1 LRYQTNETD
10 RQTDREDIRLSVCLS
25 VCLSVFP
32 VFAANYWIIIGGGS
46 QFSLRKKESSNS
58 RLEIPN
64 ERDRERERE
73 RHTSVCLSVCLSVF
87 PVFAANYWIIIGGG
101 SQFSLRKKAT
111 SNSRLEIPNERDRER
126 DRDIRL
132 SVCLSVSLFFCLS
145 VCLSF
150 TGMR

>member
-1 LRYQTNETD
+1 LAAKTGK
-10 RQTDREDIRLSVCLS
+10 TDRETARQTYVLSVCLS

-64 ERDRERERE
+64 ERDRER
-73 RHTSVCLSVCLSVF
+73 
-87 PVFAANYWIIIGGG
+87 
-101 SQFSLRKKAT
+101 
-111 SNSRLEIPNERDRER
+111 

-132 SVCLSVSLFFCLS
+132 SVCLSVCLS
-145 VCLSF
+145 VFYRDEMSLMKSDNKNQRERERERKREF
-150 TGMR
+150 P